1 MMRNSMTGVSIITTS
16 SWLQWRFSARMLMI
30 SVSTSR
36 KLDNVTTLKDDQ
48 LPSLIIIAHP
58 LIFRPIPFAENK
70 LYKCAVRSW
79 VCLC

>member
-1 MMRNSMTGVSIITTS
+1 
-16 SWLQWRFSARMLMI
+16 MI